1 VIDDLETRWADLG
14 AFIRGQRE
22 QVQLSVRRLA
32 EMAGVSNPYLS
43 QIERGLRRP
52 SADILQQ
59 IAKGLSISAET
70 LYVRA
75 GMLDPEIR
83 PHRTVIDAVNTDPLL
98 TADQRSTLLKIYES
112 FCAQNGPPPDPP
124 DDAADAERAVTAT
137 DRGSGPGRE
146 SSGARQR

>member
-1 VIDDLETRWADLG
+1 MIDDLETRWADLG
-14 AFIRGQRE
+14 AFIRSQRE

-32 EMAGVSNPYLS
+32 EVAGVSNPYLS

-75 GMLDPEIR
+75 GMLDPDIR
-83 PHRTVIDAVNTDPLL
+83 PHRSVIDAVNTDPIL

-112 FCAQNGPPPDPP
+112 FCAQNVPPR
-124 DDAADAERAVTAT
+124 DAPAGDAERADTAT
-137 DRGSGPGRE
+137 NRGSGHGRE
-146 SSGARQR
+146 SSGTTQR